1 MAGLGAGPGREG
13 SVVQAEERL
22 VPDSAAAP
30 ERMLEGVRVLDF
42 TQYLAGPSC
51 TRLLMELG
59 AEIIKVELL
68 PDGDPTRRLNPQRN
82 GMAVL
87 HAQQNR
93 GKRSV
98 ALDVRQPEA
107 LDALRRMARTVDLV
121 VENGT
126 PGLMARRGL
135 GYEDL
140 SAANPR
146 LIYVSVS
153 GFGQTGSY
161 AHRSCFDF
169 IAQGMSGVMHMTGD
183 SQGPP
188 YFVGIGLGDTNAGV
202 HAFAGVGFALY
213 QRDRTG
219 RGTHI
224 DVSMVDALFHM
235 QENAVSAVSAT
246 NGAFVPM
253 RQGLHYQPASP
264 AGTFRGPQGWI
275 VVLCMP
281 NQIDCLWAAMG
292 RPDLGQDPR
301 FAEFEARIANRE
313 ALTSVIEDWMA
324 TFSTD
329 EELLQVLEVNRVPS
343 GPVLSPADCLD
354 HPWFREQ
361 GSVREIDDGE
371 GGTFAV
377 PGFPLRFGGVRPNR
391 TVLAPQFG
399 EDTVEV
405 LASFGLSAAEIA
417 ILRPGSTSH

>member
-1 MAGLGAGPGREG
+1 MH
-13 SVVQAEERL
+13 AEQ
-22 VPDSAAAP
+22 PPSSPSPAAP
-30 ERMLEGVRVLDF
+30 ERILEGVRVLDF

-82 GMAVL
+82 GIAVL

-98 ALDVRQPEA
+98 ALDLRRPEA
-107 LDALRRMARTVDLV
+107 LEAVRRMVRSVDVL

-135 GYEDL
+135 GYDDL
-140 SAANPR
+140 SAVNPR

-153 GFGQTGSY
+153 GFGQTGRYS
-161 AHRSCFDF
+161 HRSCFDF
-169 IAQGMSGVMHMTGD
+169 IAQGMAGVMHMTGD
-183 SQGPP
+183 REGPP

-235 QENAVSAVSAT
+235 HENAVSAASST
-246 NGAFVPM
+246 NGEFVPI
-253 RQGLHYQPASP
+253 RQGLHYQPTSP
-264 AGTFRGPQGWI
+264 AGTFKGPQGWI

-281 NQIDCLWAAMG
+281 NQIDGLWAAMG
-292 RPDLGQDPR
+292 RPELAQDPR
-301 FAEFEARIANRE
+301 FADYDARIANRD
-313 ALTSVIEDWMA
+313 ALTALIEGWMA
-324 TFSTD
+324 TFATD
-329 EELLQVLEVNRVPS
+329 EELLEVLEANRVPS
-343 GPVLSPADCLD
+343 GPVLSPADAID

-361 GSVREIDDGE
+361 GAVRDVDDGE
-371 GGTFAV
+371 GGTFVV
-377 PGFPLRFGGVRPNR
+377 PGFPIRFGGVRPNR
-391 TVLAPQFG
+391 PAVAPQFG
-399 EDTVEV
+399 QHTAEV
-405 LASFGLSAAEIA
+405 LASFGFSDDEIA
-417 ILRPGSTSH
+417 ALGAGGPAA